1 MAEDRRQRV
10 TEVVLSE
17 VEVIDELEMVFER
30 YYRDT
35 IKPES

>member
-1 MAEDRRQRV
+1 MAEHALQGRAA
-10 TEVVLSE
+10 